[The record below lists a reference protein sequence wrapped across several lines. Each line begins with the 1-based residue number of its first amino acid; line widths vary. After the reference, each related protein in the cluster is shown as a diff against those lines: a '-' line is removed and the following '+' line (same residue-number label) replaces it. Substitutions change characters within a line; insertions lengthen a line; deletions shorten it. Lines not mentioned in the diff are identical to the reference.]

1 MEATIELKGL
11 PLLEVNPIERRANT
25 KIVQMN
31 GKSYLIGSATITQGE
46 WLQKLSPTRSMSL
59 GLIVSTSLNVWSG
72 EKYTLTTIFLVQETL
87 FLHALAEDVFTYGE
101 DWSFKGLNKR
111 LYQISSKLM

>member
-46 WLQKLSPTRSMSL
+46 
-59 GLIVSTSLNVWSG
+59 
-72 EKYTLTTIFLVQETL
+72 
-87 FLHALAEDVFTYGE
+87 
-101 DWSFKGLNKR
+101 
-111 LYQISSKLM
+111 